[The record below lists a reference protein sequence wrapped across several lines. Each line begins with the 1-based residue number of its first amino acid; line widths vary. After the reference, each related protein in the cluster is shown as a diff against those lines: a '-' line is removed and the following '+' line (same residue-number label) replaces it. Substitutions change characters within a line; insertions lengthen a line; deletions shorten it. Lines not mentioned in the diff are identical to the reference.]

1 MHIIIVERKTH
12 FRYRNPGCLVL
23 NNREYITRP
32 ELVQDKR
39 AKIIN
44 LSKDYSYLGY
54 GYYCSLLAEARNQKV
69 IPGVKTILEL
79 RERSIY
85 THTLPEL
92 DELLAQQLKKLVMM
106 PTAPFTLHVFF
117 GRTDDTRFPDLARRV
132 FDEFRCPML
141 KLNISPEDG
150 WHIASIRP
158 MALSDLKPE
167 QQEFFEKALDT
178 YTRAGWRTP
187 KAKSVAKYSL
197 AILHNPAEALPPSDR
212 RTLQKFVRIGEQ
224 MGVDVEL
231 IEKKDYSELAE
242 YDGLFIRET
251 TALDHHTFRFA
262 KRAEN
267 EGMAV
272 IDDPTSILRCTN
284 KVYLAELLKANKIP
298 TPKTVVLDK
307 SGIEAVEQEIPY
319 PIILKIPD
327 GSFSRGV
334 VKATNRQQLLEE
346 ANRLL
351 RESDVILAQEYLYT
365 DFDWRI
371 GILRGEA
378 IFACQ
383 YFMSR
388 GHWQVVKHGEGGRFT
403 EGGFRTIKVE
413 DAPAEIVQMALKAAS
428 LIGDGLY
435 GVDLKQTPKGVVV
448 IEVNDNPSINQGEE
462 DAVLKDELYR
472 RIMQEFIRRMEG
484 KPSQAQPHLPAQQHA
499 APDLALQAMAPLQ
512 ETALSDNAPSPA
524 QIAAQVAAR
533 VAAQVSGEIASRI
546 AAEVSSQVLEQAL
559 NAARPQVVN
568 RQADAAGRTEEP
580 PLPFP
585 IGGNISGKR
594 A

>member
-23 NNREYITRP
+23 NNREFITRP

-54 GYYCSLLAEARNQKV
+54 GYYCSLLAEARSQKV
-69 IPGVKTILEL
+69 IPSVKTILEL

-85 THTLPEL
+85 SHALPEL
-92 DELLAQQLKKLVMM
+92 DELLRQQVKKLVMI
-106 PTAPFTLHVFF
+106 PTAPFTVHVFF
-117 GRTDDTRFPDLARRV
+117 GRTDDLRFPDLARRV

-141 KLNISPEDG
+141 KLSISPEDG

-158 MALSDLKPE
+158 MSLSDLKPE
-167 QQEFFEKALDT
+167 QEEFFEHALES
-178 YTRAGWRTP
+178 YTRSSWRTP
-187 KAKSVAKYSL
+187 KAKPAAKYSL

-224 MGVDVEL
+224 MGVEVEL

-242 YDGLFIRET
+242 YDALFIRET
-251 TALDHHTFRFA
+251 TALDHHTYRFA
-262 KRAEN
+262 KKAEN

-298 TPKTVVLDK
+298 TPKTVVLDNR
-307 SGIEAVEQEIPY
+307 GIEAIEQEIPY

-327 GSFSRGV
+327 GSFSRGI
-334 VKATNRQQLLEE
+334 VKAENRQQLAE
-346 ANRLL
+346 AAARLL

-371 GILRGEA
+371 GILRGQP
-378 IFACQ
+378 IYACQ

-388 GHWQVVKHGEGGRFT
+388 GHWQVVKHGDGGRFT
-403 EGGFRTIKVE
+403 EGGYRTLPIE
-413 DAPAEIVQMALKAAS
+413 EAPPEIVELALKAAN
-428 LIGDGLY
+428 LIGNGFY
-435 GVDLKQTPKGVVV
+435 GVDLKQTSKGVVV

-472 RIMQEFIRRMEG
+472 RIIQEFIRRLEERPG
-484 KPSQAQPHLPAQQHA
+484 TTAEA
-499 APDLALQAMAPLQ
+499 AALATSNPVLTGIAAGNSAGP
-512 ETALSDNAPSPA
+512 PSPA
-524 QIAAQVAAR
+524 QIAAQVAAK
-533 VAAQVSGEIASRI
+533 VSAEIAAKI
-546 AAEVSSQVLEQAL
+546 AAEVSSQVAQAVL
-559 NAARPQVVN
+559 GATRPQVVPA
-568 RQADAAGRTEEP
+568 ADITDDP
-580 PLPFP
+580 PLPLPFTQ
-585 IGGNISGKR
+585 K
-594 A
+594 

>member
-23 NNREYITRP
+23 NNREFITRP

-69 IPGVKTILEL
+69 IPSVKTILEL

-85 THTLPEL
+85 SHALPEL
-92 DELLAQQLKKLVMM
+92 DELLRQQIKKLVMT
-106 PTAPFTLHVFF
+106 PTAPFTVQVFF
-117 GRTDDTRFPDLARRV
+117 GRTDDLRFPDLARRV

-141 KLNISPEDG
+141 KLSISPDDG

-158 MALSDLKPE
+158 MTLSDLKPE
-167 QQEFFEKALDT
+167 QEEFFEHALES
-178 YTRAGWRTP
+178 YTRSSWRTP
-187 KAKSVAKYSL
+187 KAKPAAKYSL
-197 AILHNPAEALPPSDR
+197 AILYNPAETLPPSDR

-224 MGVDVEL
+224 MGVEVEL

-242 YDGLFIRET
+242 YDALFIRET
-251 TALDHHTFRFA
+251 TALDHHTYRFA
-262 KRAEN
+262 KKAEN

-298 TPKTVVLDK
+298 IPKTIVLDNR
-307 SGIEAVEQEIPY
+307 GIEAIEQEIPY

-327 GSFSRGV
+327 GSFSRGI
-334 VKATNRQQLLEE
+334 VKAENRQQLAE
-346 ANRLL
+346 AAARLL

-371 GILRGEA
+371 GILRGQA
-378 IFACQ
+378 IYACQ

-388 GHWQVVKHGEGGRFT
+388 GHWQVVKHSESGRFT
-403 EGGFRTIKVE
+403 EGGFRTLPIEQAPQDVVE
-413 DAPAEIVQMALKAAS
+413 LALKAAN
-428 LIGDGLY
+428 LIGNGLY
-435 GVDLKQTPKGVVV
+435 GVDLKETSKGVVV

-462 DAVLKDELYR
+462 DAILKDELYR
-472 RIMQEFIRRMEG
+472 RIIQEFIRRLEERPG
-484 KPSQAQPHLPAQQHA
+484 THDAAGPLAALPLPSVNGMQPSASA
-499 APDLALQAMAPLQ
+499 
-512 ETALSDNAPSPA
+512 APSPA
-524 QIAAQVAAR
+524 QIAAQVAAKISAE
-533 VAAQVSGEIASRI
+533 VAAKI
-546 AAEVSSQVLEQAL
+546 AAEVSSHVLESVLSAT
-559 NAARPQVVN
+559 RPQVAPRGEIN
-568 RQADAAGRTEEP
+568 EEP
-580 PLPFP
+580 LLPLPMTR
-585 IGGNISGKR
+585 K
-594 A
+594 

>member
-1 MHIIIVERKTH
+1 MHIIIVERKTQFH
-12 FRYRNPGCLVL
+12 YRNPGCLVL
-23 NNREYITRP
+23 NNREFITRP
-32 ELVQDKR
+32 DLVQDKR

-69 IPGVKTILEL
+69 IPSVKTILEL

-85 THTLPEL
+85 THALPEL
-92 DELLAQQLKKLVMM
+92 DELLAQQLKKLVMV
-106 PTAPFTLHVFF
+106 PTAPFSINIFF
-117 GRTDDTRFPDLARRV
+117 GRSDDLRFPDLARRV
-132 FDEFRCPML
+132 FDEFRCPLL

-167 QQEFFEKALDT
+167 QQEFFEHALDA
-178 YTRAGWRTP
+178 YTRAGWRAP

-197 AILHNPAEALPPSDR
+197 AVLHNPAEVLPPSDR
-212 RTLQKFVRIGEQ
+212 RTLQKFMRIGEQ
-224 MGVDVEL
+224 MGVEVEL
-231 IEKKDYSELAE
+231 IEKKDYAELAE

-251 TALDHHTFRFA
+251 TALDHHTYRFA
-262 KRAEN
+262 KRAEK

-319 PIILKIPD
+319 PVILKIPD
-327 GSFSRGV
+327 GSFSRGII
-334 VKATNRQQLLEE
+334 KANNRAQLLEG
-346 ANRLL
+346 AGRLL

-371 GILRGEA
+371 GILRGQP
-378 IFACQ
+378 IYACQ

-403 EGGFRTIKVE
+403 EGGFRTLPVE
-413 DAPAEIVQMALKAAS
+413 QAPDEIVQMALKAAN
-428 LIGDGLY
+428 LIGSGLY

-472 RIMQEFIRRMEG
+472 RIIQEFIRRLEERPG
-484 KPSQAQPHLPAQQHA
+484 NNDA
-499 APDLALQAMAPLQ
+499 APTAPVLPVLAASSQPTLG
-512 ETALSDNAPSPA
+512 NGAPSPA
-524 QIAAQVAAR
+524 QIAAQVAAK
-533 VAAQVSGEIASRI
+533 VAAQVSGEIAARI
-546 AAEVSSQVLEQAL
+546 AAEVSSQVLSQAMG
-559 NAARPQVVN
+559 AARPQMVTRGN
-568 RQADAAGRTEEP
+568 EDTP
-580 PLPFP
+580 DLPFP
-585 IGGNISGKR
+585 VGKNR
-594 A
+594 S